1 MYASRMISST
11 NQPNALTIAQGQPSA
26 LNRPK
31 KARRL
36 AAGMTSGAGGTVC
49 AIAQPPIF
57 SVPVMFGCT
66 EHTNE

>member
-1 MYASRMISST
+1 MIRT

-31 KARRL
+31 NARRR
-36 AAGMTSGAGGTVC
+36 AGGTARGAGIAVC
-49 AIAQPPIF
+49 AIAQPPTF

-66 EHTNE
+66 VQMNV